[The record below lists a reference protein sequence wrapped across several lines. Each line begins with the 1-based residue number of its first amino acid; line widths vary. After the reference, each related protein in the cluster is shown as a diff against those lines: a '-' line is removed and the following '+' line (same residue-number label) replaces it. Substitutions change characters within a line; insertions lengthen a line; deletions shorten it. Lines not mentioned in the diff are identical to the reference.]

1 MQVAKRIQVLT
12 NWALLCCCFK
22 NT

>member
-12 NWALLCCCFK
+12 NWALWCCCFK